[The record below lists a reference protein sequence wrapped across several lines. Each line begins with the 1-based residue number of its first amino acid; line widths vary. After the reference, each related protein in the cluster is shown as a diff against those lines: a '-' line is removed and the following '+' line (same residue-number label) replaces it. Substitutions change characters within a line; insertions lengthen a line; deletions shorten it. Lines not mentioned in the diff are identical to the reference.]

1 MITDDDL
8 IAALNKDAKGADA
21 RQHILMLHQW
31 GSTAD
36 EMARQLHRIRIGEK
50 EKPGGAFKGLSLGKR
65 EKACRDERVKAMA
78 DVKSMLVLAQKEH
91 EERLEAAEKAGDR
104 PAEKE
109 PAGAHADGE
118 QSMCSISKI
127 G

>member
-36 EMARQLHRIRIGEK
+36 EMARQLYRIRIGEK
-50 EKPGGAFKGLSLGKR
+50 EKPDGAFKGLSLGKR
-65 EKACRDERVKAMA
+65 EKACREERVKAMA

-118 QSMCSISKI
+118 
-127 G
+127 